1 MEVTNVKFFKSQ
13 KIFSRWLKNNHL
25 KKEELWLRFYHLK
38 SGKPT
43 ITYKQ
48 ALDEALRFGWI
59 DGLRKKIGIDS
70 YAIRFTPRKPNSNW
84 SKTNIKRV
92 NEMIKLG
99 LMMEQGLKAFSE
111 NKNSSLDYSYEVPK
125 ELSKEYTAL
134 FKKNKP
140 AWEFFKIQTP
150 YYKRTS
156 SFWVMDA
163 KREETRLKRLTTL
176 IADSENELWITLLR
190 PKQPK
195 KK

>member
-13 KIFSRWLKNNHL
+13 KIFNTWLKNNHL
-25 KKEELWLRFYHLK
+25 KKEELWLGFYHLK

-48 ALDEALRFGWI
+48 ALDEALCFGWI
-59 DGLRKKIGIDS
+59 DGLRKNIGIDS
-70 YAIRFTPRKPNSNW
+70 YSIRFTPRKPKSKW
-84 SKTNIKRV
+84 SKVNIKRV
-92 NEMIKLG
+92 NELIKLG
-99 LMMEQGLKAFSE
+99 LMLPEGLKAFSE
-111 NKNSSLDYSYEVPK
+111 NKNSDIEYSYEAPK

-134 FKKNKP
+134 FKINKI
-140 AWEFFKIQTP
+140 AWAFFKIQTP
-150 YYKRTS
+150 YYKKTS

-176 IADSENELWITLLR
+176 IADSENELWISLLR

-195 KK
+195 K